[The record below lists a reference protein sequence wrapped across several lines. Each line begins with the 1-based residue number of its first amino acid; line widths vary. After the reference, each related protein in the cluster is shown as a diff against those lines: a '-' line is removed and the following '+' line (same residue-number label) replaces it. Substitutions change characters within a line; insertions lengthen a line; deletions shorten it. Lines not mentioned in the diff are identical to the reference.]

1 MNFLELRLAAVQLL
15 RIHLLR
21 GVRYLYSRP
30 HREGSKS
37 LTEEIRSS
45 VVRPCGA
52 RFPVEVCPF
61 ACLFVHILCAP
72 DLQHRHLAFLASRS
86 GAPTSTTVVI
96 PGTTTRDAERQP
108 TRRRQ

>member
-1 MNFLELRLAAVQLL
+1 MQDRAYRLR

-21 GVRYLYSRP
+21 GWVNKGKREVRYLYSRL

-37 LTEEIRSS
+37 LTEGIRSS

-61 ACLFVHILCAP
+61 AYQFVHILCGP
-72 DLQHRHLAFLASRS
+72 DLQHRHLAPLDEVLVHDQA
-86 GAPTSTTVVI
+86 TSWEM
-96 PGTTTRDAERQP
+96 ERCS
-108 TRRRQ
+108 